1 MPEKRVIPQK
11 LNKPKKRKTK
21 RATKKTHTKRASSA
35 TSKAKKQ
42 RAHSAALT
50 KSHAARSYNSLAQR
64 FDDFYLFL
72 KKRKKS
78 GKNIGEIL
86 KGRKRECPIK
96 YFKEFTNGNFPK
108 KTSKYYLD
116 IFNYRCD
123 NHKVWESYLA
133 SRRSSKRIS
142 NLKESNKELESIITT
157 YEKKAH
163 GYYYKSARELKR
175 FIRLKL
181 SAKIEDKKMRDT
193 TEEILIYTILL
204 ILKDDRI
211 FDLLFLKKKD
221 HTQRIGR
228 NELAKALLNPEFDF
242 G

>member
-108 KTSKYYLD
+108 KHPNTTWIYLTTDAITIKYGSPIWHLEG
-116 IFNYRCD
+116 
-123 NHKVWESYLA
+123 H
-133 SRRSSKRIS
+133 
-142 NLKESNKELESIITT
+142 LKE
-157 YEKKAH
+157 Y
-163 GYYYKSARELKR
+163 
-175 FIRLKL
+175 
-181 SAKIEDKKMRDT
+181 
-193 TEEILIYTILL
+193 
-204 ILKDDRI
+204 RI
-211 FDLLFLKKKD
+211 
-221 HTQRIGR
+221 
-228 NELAKALLNPEFDF
+228 
-242 G
+242 